1 VSSRLRLADAVVR
14 SPILWGAAAS
24 AGFFGLVHSGLLGD
38 HFFQRYCAGHQVNY
52 VETIL
57 FWMGAAILAIK
68 AIDLAAQRAVFDSP
82 AFGAHATGGRSPTD
96 SAGLLAQLTRV
107 HARRPDHYLV
117 RRLRDGLEFIRR
129 RETVENLDDHLKHLS
144 DLDADRAHAGYAL
157 LRLIVWA
164 IPILGF
170 LGTVIGITMAIA
182 SLKPTALEES
192 MLDVTAGLGVAF
204 DTTALALALSIL
216 LMFAQY
222 YIERFENALL
232 GDVDRRVEAELVG
245 RFGTG
250 TASPAGDAGWMRHVA
265 QSLVESMEN
274 LVRRQADVWR
284 TSLEASQQRWDRA
297 AEGAGC
303 RLQAA
308 LSAALAESLQ
318 SHAQRLAA
326 AEESSAEKSRRQWAE
341 LQKTLAAHIGS
352 LAGLQQA
359 LVEKAEILNRA
370 VAGTEYVA
378 QLEETLNRNLA
389 ALAGAKN
396 FEETVL
402 SLAAAIQLLSSRVG
416 GAPAATPAVQLIEPA
431 RRIHKAA

>member
-1 VSSRLRLADAVVR
+1 VSSRSRLADAVVR

-57 FWMGAAILAIK
+57 FWMGVAILAIK
-68 AIDLAAQRAVFDSP
+68 ALDLAAQRAAFDGP
-82 AFGAHATGGRSPTD
+82 VFGARASGDRSQHD
-96 SAGLLAQLTRV
+96 STALLALLTRAN
-107 HARRPDHYLV
+107 ARRPDHYLV
-117 RRLRDGLEFIRR
+117 RRLREGLEFICR
-129 RETVENLDDHLKHLS
+129 RETAENLDDQLKHLS
-144 DLDADRAHAGYAL
+144 DMDAERAHASYAL

-216 LMFAQY
+216 LMFGQY
-222 YIERFENALL
+222 YIERAENALL

-245 RFGTG
+245 RFAADA
-250 TASPAGDAGWMRHVA
+250 ASPAGDAGWLRHVG

-284 TSLEASQQRWDRA
+284 ASLDTAEQRWDHA
-297 AEGAGC
+297 AENAAGQW
-303 RLQAA
+303 QAA
-308 LSAALAESLQ
+308 LSAALSESLQ

-326 AEESSAEKSRRQWAE
+326 AEESAVEKSRRQWGE
-341 LQKTLAAHIGS
+341 LQNALGAHIGS
-352 LAGLQQA
+352 LAAVEQA
-359 LVEKAEILNRA
+359 LVQKAEILDRA

-378 QLEETLNRNLA
+378 ELEQTLNRNLA

-396 FEETVL
+396 FEETVVSL
-402 SLAAAIQLLSSRVG
+402 SAAIQLLSSRMG
-416 GAPAATPAVQLIEPA
+416 SATPPHAVQLIEPA
-431 RRIHKAA
+431 RRAHRAA